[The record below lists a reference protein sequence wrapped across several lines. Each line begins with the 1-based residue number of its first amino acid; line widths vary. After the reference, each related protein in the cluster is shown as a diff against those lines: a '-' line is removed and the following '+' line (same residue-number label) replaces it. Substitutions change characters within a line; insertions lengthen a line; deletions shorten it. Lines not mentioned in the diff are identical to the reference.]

1 MAARYR
7 EHGIS
12 LLTSVSGVNLNAVA
26 TTNLYTGPAEKK
38 FIIDHVR
45 PRNLS
50 ATAAAAKVTLGKST
64 AKTDFLGEQTLSNL
78 NAAGKTTKLMP
89 IPSATPPA
97 AVEYAAGVIF
107 VVDVTVAA
115 GSACTCTLDV
125 FGYLANA

>member
-1 MAARYR
+1 MAKYR
-7 EHGIS
+7 EHTAAS

-26 TTNLYTGPAEKK
+26 TTNLYTGPPGKK
-38 FIIDHVR
+38 FIVDHVR
-45 PRNLS
+45 LRNLS
-50 ATAAAAKVTLGKST
+50 ATAGSAKATFGKST

-97 AVEYAAGVIF
+97 AVEYAAGEIF

-125 FGYLANA
+125 FGYLQNA